1 MSRNQS
7 KQSRASA
14 DAPGLLPVTVVAG
27 FFGAGKSA
35 LIRHLLA
42 HRGPEPWA
50 LLVNDRSDTFPEH
63 CASRTDAVETFRYG
77 ETMVELTDQCMGCS
91 FRQSLTDAIVGIAR
105 LGRFDRLIV
114 ECSGLTEP
122 VFVAEVF
129 NDALD
134 EGGAPASVARLD
146 QLVTVVDAATLWE
159 NIHSSDDLQ
168 DRGVSGGADDT
179 RSISEL
185 LIDQIEQS
193 TLVVLNKQDRVT
205 VAVQNQVATL
215 LQLLNP
221 EAPVLRGTNGVVSV
235 EQVLAIRPCW
245 GEPISFQPG
254 WLKMVEGLPMPA
266 ARDACWSTGLFRA
279 ARPFHPGR
287 FWQMIEAQ
295 WPGVLRAKGYFW
307 LASQPDRCMLWAQ
320 TAGTR
325 HFEWI
330 GKWWMATPESEWPS
344 DEGFRQTLQKDWT
357 VEFGDRRQVLAFTG
371 YRADLDAIFR
381 LLRACLLTPS
391 ELLMGEEEWK
401 RFEDPFALATQE
413 AGSFAEDSDEEESD
427 GTD

>member
-1 MSRNQS
+1 
-7 KQSRASA
+7 
-14 DAPGLLPVTVVAG
+14 
-27 FFGAGKSA
+27 
-35 LIRHLLA
+35 
-42 HRGPEPWA
+42 
-50 LLVNDRSDTFPEH
+50 
-63 CASRTDAVETFRYG
+63 
-77 ETMVELTDQCMGCS
+77 
-91 FRQSLTDAIVGIAR
+91 
-105 LGRFDRLIV
+105 
-114 ECSGLTEP
+114 
-122 VFVAEVF
+122 
-129 NDALD
+129 
-134 EGGAPASVARLD
+134 
-146 QLVTVVDAATLWE
+146 
-159 NIHSSDDLQ
+159 
-168 DRGVSGGADDT
+168 
-179 RSISEL
+179 
-185 LIDQIEQS
+185 
-193 TLVVLNKQDRVT
+193 
-205 VAVQNQVATL
+205 
-215 LQLLNP
+215 
-221 EAPVLRGTNGVVSV
+221 
-235 EQVLAIRPCW
+235 
-245 GEPISFQPG
+245 
-254 WLKMVEGLPMPA
+254 
-266 ARDACWSTGLFRA
+266 
-279 ARPFHPGR
+279 
-287 FWQMIEAQ
+287 MIEAQ